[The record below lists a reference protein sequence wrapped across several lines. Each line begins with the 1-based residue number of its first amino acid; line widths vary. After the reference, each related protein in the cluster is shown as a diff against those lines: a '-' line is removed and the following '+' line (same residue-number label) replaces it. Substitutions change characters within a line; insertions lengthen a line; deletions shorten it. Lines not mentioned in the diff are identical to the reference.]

1 MQPPA
6 ADEGKAP
13 TQPLDSPA
21 TPKETPP
28 PREQME
34 PALVAVTLFL
44 GAMSILF
51 LGSLYV
57 LVRQLRRRCRR
68 VRLKG
73 R

>member
-1 MQPPA
+1 VQPPA
-6 ADEGKAP
+6 ADEGEAP
-13 TQPLDSPA
+13 AQPLDGPA
-21 TPKETPP
+21 APKETPP
-28 PREQME
+28 PREQTE

-57 LVRQLRRRCRR
+57 LVRQLRRRRR
-68 VRLKG
+68 KARSKG